1 MMWRIVDGRTMKM
14 GIFSTKAPGARYP
27 RVSVFDFISGH
38 GNHPSCSQ
46 TSRLAKE
53 SDCNGS
59 ASPAHRHGATTF
71 IPQFSYCCHK
81 ESSIFDHCC
90 LQDAASMASSYVEG
104 DRHRGIL
111 RGRNLLRRLEG
122 RRD

>member
-1 MMWRIVDGRTMKM
+1 MMRIVDGRMKM
-14 GIFSTKAPGARYP
+14 GSFSTKAPGARYP

-38 GNHPSCSQ
+38 GDHPSSSR

-71 IPQFSYCCHK
+71 IPPNSAITTTKGALFSTITAYRMRRRWPAAMWK
-81 ESSIFDHCC
+81 GTGIGES
-90 LQDAASMASSYVEG
+90 LGEETGGVSSG
-104 DRHRGIL
+104 G
-111 RGRNLLRRLEG
+111 
-122 RRD
+122 